1 MAMLASI
8 DSLARVLRDVGVESE
23 LEIHGRVNALRA
35 AVESISSEI
44 SQQRDSSVAD
54 RTTQHATDRLRS
66 QAQSLSHRIGELD
79 QAITELLQAKD
90 RDTRHLHEIETLS
103 LKFRRSQ
110 SARAVLAGVQFH
122 SCPRCVQILP
132 ERQDD
137 VCVVCGQTEIDD
149 IPDSAD
155 DALVQR
161 DIKSRSDELRE
172 IIKRHDVALVAL
184 RRNRDELDI
193 EKRRIERERNEA
205 SQRFD
210 SAYLSSM
217 LTKERERSALLQQ
230 ADSLEAMARFPQ
242 MLEAQRTQVAEIQV
256 QETRLR
262 AKLKEGKRQA
272 EAVQAL
278 KFHGMSW
285 SMLEIGQP

>member
-23 LEIHGRVNALRA
+23 LEIQGRVNALRA
-35 AVESISSEI
+35 ATETISSEI
-44 SQQRDSSVAD
+44 SQQRDASVGGSHHAARDGEAEIASPKPQPSYRGVGSSHSKSCCK
-54 RTTQHATDRLRS
+54 Q
-66 QAQSLSHRIGELD
+66 
-79 QAITELLQAKD
+79 KD

-132 ERQDD
+132 ERQDN

-149 IPDSAD
+149 IPNSAD

-172 IIKRHDVALVAL
+172 IIKRHDAALVAL
-184 RRNRDELDI
+184 RRNRNELDMRNDALSAESEMKHRNASTLPI
-193 EKRRIERERNEA
+193 CPRCSPRNVSGRPYCSRRTALRPWRG
-205 SQRFD
+205 SPKCLRL
-210 SAYLSSM
+210 SAHKWRKY
-217 LTKERERSALLQQ
+217 
-230 ADSLEAMARFPQ
+230 
-242 MLEAQRTQVAEIQV
+242 
-256 QETRLR
+256 
-262 AKLKEGKRQA
+262 
-272 EAVQAL
+272 
-278 KFHGMSW
+278 
-285 SMLEIGQP
+285 